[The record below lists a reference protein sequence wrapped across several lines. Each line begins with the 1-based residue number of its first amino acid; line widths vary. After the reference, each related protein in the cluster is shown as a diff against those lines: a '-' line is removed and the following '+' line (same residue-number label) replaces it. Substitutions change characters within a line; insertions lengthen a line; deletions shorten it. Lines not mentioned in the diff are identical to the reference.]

1 MHIITTISTSFYAI
15 YTAPT
20 TDLMYLTTTIPTQYP
35 QGQVSLNLLVYVSVG
50 IAAVF
55 AYDHPRT
62 NHTLLDSALGSLL
75 FFYDQIKK
83 FMTFCNNQMV
93 LCYS

>member
-1 MHIITTISTSFYAI
+1 
-15 YTAPT
+15 
-20 TDLMYLTTTIPTQYP
+20 MYLTTTIPSQYP
-35 QGQVSLNLLVYVSVG
+35 QGQVSLNVLVYVSVG

-55 AYDHPRT
+55 LLMIILVLV
-62 NHTLLDSALGSLL
+62 TLSWTLPQEKQLLQSVVSSL